1 MVMVAVAATKLSP
14 PCVPLFE
21 FDIVLLMFSPPVE
34 EILVESDIVI
44 LYNIVGRINQ
54 DNYQQVERQ
63 VFFTT
68 AREFG
73 HEIICFSRDL
83 LI

>member
-54 DNYQQVERQ
+54 DNYQQGRKAGIFYHSAANLRPRLVVTRIW
-63 VFFTT
+63 
-68 AREFG
+68 A
-73 HEIICFSRDL
+73 
-83 LI
+83 

>member
-1 MVMVAVAATKLSP
+1 MVMVAVAATKLSS

-21 FDIVLLMFSPPVE
+21 FDIVPLMFSPPVE

-44 LYNIVGRINQ
+44 IEEEEIVVLKIHHKNLGRN
-54 DNYQQVERQ
+54 NLML
-63 VFFTT
+63 
-68 AREFG
+68 
-73 HEIICFSRDL
+73 ICFSRDL